1 MRCTRRRFL
10 GATAA
15 ALAGALP
22 RPAATVPA
30 LPVAIGRCRRYDY
43 PQVKAV
49 LGSLLDQLGGIGSLV
64 RHRTVTVKVNL
75 TGNWN
80 VPVYTLSP
88 VETVYTHPVVAL
100 ATLDLLQEAG
110 ARRLIL
116 CESLYST
123 ADPRVTFQ
131 NCGYDVRWFESTI
144 AGLQWEDTRHLGSG
158 ASYREL
164 PVPGGTIFS
173 RLYLNH
179 RYVDTDVVVSVAK
192 MKNHEIAGI
201 TLAMKNMFGA
211 TPSALY
217 SSSRQD
223 EGSTSARIDV
233 LHEGLPSAAGGE
245 VLPVLSYDRGVRVPH
260 VIVDIL
266 AARPVDLCIVDGI
279 VTMHGG
285 EGAWQGTRLGL
296 AFPGLLL
303 AGRNPVCTDTVG
315 AAVMG
320 YDPDAADWTVPFYN
334 GLNTLRLAAGRGLG
348 THRLDQIEVRGLS
361 LREARYDFQPTARL
375 QEE

>member
-1 MRCTRRRFL
+1 M
-10 GATAA
+10 
-15 ALAGALP
+15 
-22 RPAATVPA
+22 
-30 LPVAIGRCRRYDY
+30 PVSIGRCRRYDY

-49 LGSLLDQLGGIGSLV
+49 LGGLLDQLGGIGSLV
-64 RHRTVTVKVNL
+64 RGRTVTVKVNL

-80 VPVYTLSP
+80 AAVYTLSP

-131 NCGYDVRWFESTI
+131 NCGYDVRSFESTV
-144 AGLQWEDTRHLGSG
+144 AGLLWEDTRHLGSG
-158 ASYREL
+158 SSYREL
-164 PVPGGTIFS
+164 PVPGGRIFS
-173 RLYLNH
+173 RLQFNH

-211 TPSALY
+211 TPSSLY
-217 SSSRQD
+217 SSSIQD
-223 EGSTSARIDV
+223 EYSTSARVDV
-233 LHEGLPSAAGGE
+233 LHEGAPSAAGGE
-245 VLPVLSYDRGVRVPH
+245 VLPVPSLDRGVRVPN

-303 AGRNPVCTDTVG
+303 AGRNPVCTDAVG

-320 YDPDAADWTVPFYN
+320 YDPDAAGWTVPFYN
-334 GLNTLRLAAGRGLG
+334 GLNTLRLAAERGLG
-348 THRLDQIEVRGLS
+348 THRLEEIEVRGLS
-361 LREARYDFQPTARL
+361 VQAARYDFQPTFKLR
-375 QEE
+375 